1 MTPHLA
7 INSHYSQIMPHM
19 SLVETHLDLQVY
31 LWDKEPRARLLAQQQ
46 HCTFFQ
52 VVKPTLSPPPTMPEG
67 AWYSHPHQQLI
78 FTPFLMLASFV
89 GVQQDLIVI

>member
-19 SLVETHLDLQVY
+19 SLVETLLDLQVY

-67 AWYSHPHQQLI
+67 AWYSRPHQQLI
-78 FTPFLMLASFV
+78 FTPFLMFASFV